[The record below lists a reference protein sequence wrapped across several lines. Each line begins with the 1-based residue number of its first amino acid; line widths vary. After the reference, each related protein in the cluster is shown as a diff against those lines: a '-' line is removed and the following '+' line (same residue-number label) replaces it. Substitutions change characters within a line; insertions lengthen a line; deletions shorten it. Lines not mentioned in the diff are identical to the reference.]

1 MRVVILAALLLS
13 MLSAC
18 SVDPRTE
25 PPVALKPGLY
35 DIEASGESYI
45 EIEAGAKRANVC
57 VTDFDAREFERFPML
72 HATRKVPYCSDT
84 VEPRIGN
91 LVVGKRRCTSG
102 WMDTEETT
110 STYEVTFRKERVVIK
125 GKVKDRRDG
134 TGPNTGAFTVV
145 ARRIGDC

>member
-1 MRVVILAALLLS
+1 MRVVILAPFATLLLAGCGS
-13 MLSAC
+13 
-18 SVDPRTE
+18 DPKTE
-25 PPVALKPGLY
+25 APVALKPGLY
-35 DIEASGESYI
+35 DIQATGESYI
-45 EIEAGAKRANVC
+45 EIEPSAKRGKVC

-72 HATRKVPYCSDT
+72 HATRKLTYCTDT
-84 VEPRIGN
+84 VEPRVGN

-110 STYEVTFRKERVVIK
+110 STYDVTFHQERVVIK

-134 TGPNTGAFTVV
+134 SGPNTGTFTVV